1 MAESSLLIRP
11 FKEGDEEALVSLWN
25 MCKLTVPWNN
35 PYKDIARKLKVQS
48 ELFLMGYLE
57 DKLIASI
64 MAGYDGHRGWINY
77 FAVHPDFQSRGY
89 GKQLM
94 DNVEN
99 KLRELGC
106 PKINLQIREGNDK
119 VFSYYQKLGFVEEK
133 RINMGKSLEEDQ
145 CLYSHTALK
154 NIQIF
159 LDKLCLN
166 F

>member
-1 MAESSLLIRP
+1 MTESSLLIRP

-35 PYKDIARKLKVQS
+35 PYKDIARKLKVQA
-48 ELFLMGYLE
+48 ELFLVGYLGN
-57 DKLIASI
+57 KLIASV

-77 FAVHPDFQSRGY
+77 FAVHPDFQARGY

-99 KLRELGC
+99 GLRELGC

-119 VFSYYQKLGFVEEK
+119 VLTYYQKLGFVEEK
-133 RINMGKSLEEDQ
+133 RINMGKRLENDQ
-145 CLYSHTALK
+145 
-154 NIQIF
+154 
-159 LDKLCLN
+159 
-166 F
+166 

>member
-11 FKEGDEEALVSLWN
+11 FKEGDEESLVSLWN

-57 DKLIASI
+57 NKLIASI

-77 FAVHPDFQSRGY
+77 FAVHPEFQSRGY

-94 DNVEN
+94 DYVEN
-99 KLRELGC
+99 RLRELGC

-133 RINMGKSLEEDQ
+133 RANMGKRLED
-145 CLYSHTALK
+145 
-154 NIQIF
+154 
-159 LDKLCLN
+159 DK
-166 F
+166 

>member
-1 MAESSLLIRP
+1 MTESSLLIRP

-35 PYKDIARKLKVQS
+35 PYKDIARKLKVQA
-48 ELFLMGYLE
+48 ELFLVGYLE
-57 DKLIASI
+57 DKLITSV

-77 FAVHPDFQSRGY
+77 FAVHPDFQGRGY

-94 DNVEN
+94 NNVEN
-99 KLRELGC
+99 GLRELGC

-133 RINMGKSLEEDQ
+133 RINMGKRLEDDQ
-145 CLYSHTALK
+145 
-154 NIQIF
+154 
-159 LDKLCLN
+159 
-166 F
+166 

>member
-1 MAESSLLIRP
+1 MMKSPLLIRP

-48 ELFLMGYLE
+48 EFFLMGYLE

-77 FAVHPDFQSRGY
+77 FAVHPDFQSRCY

-94 DNVEN
+94 NYVEN

-106 PKINLQIREGNDK
+106 P
-119 VFSYYQKLGFVEEK
+119 
-133 RINMGKSLEEDQ
+133 
-145 CLYSHTALK
+145 
-154 NIQIF
+154 
-159 LDKLCLN
+159 
-166 F
+166 

>member
-1 MAESSLLIRP
+1 MTESSLLIRP
-11 FKEGDEEALVSLWN
+11 FQKGDEEALVSLWDR
-25 MCKLTVPWNN
+25 CKLTVPWNN
-35 PYKDIARKLKVQS
+35 PYKDISRKLEVQA
-48 ELFLMGYLE
+48 ELFLVGYLE

-77 FAVHPDFQSRGY
+77 FAVHPDFQGRGY

-99 KLRELGC
+99 RLRELGC

-133 RINMGKSLEEDQ
+133 RINMGKRIENDQ
-145 CLYSHTALK
+145 
-154 NIQIF
+154 
-159 LDKLCLN
+159 
-166 F
+166 

>member
-1 MAESSLLIRP
+1 MTESSLLIRP

-25 MCKLTVPWNN
+25 ICKLTVPWNN
-35 PYKDIARKLKVQS
+35 PYKDIARKLKVQA
-48 ELFLMGYLE
+48 ELFLVGYLE
-57 DKLIASI
+57 DKLIASV

-77 FAVHPDFQSRGY
+77 FAVHPDFQARGY

-99 KLRELGC
+99 GLRELGC

-133 RINMGKSLEEDQ
+133 RINMGKRIEDDQ
-145 CLYSHTALK
+145 
-154 NIQIF
+154 
-159 LDKLCLN
+159 
-166 F
+166 

>member
-1 MAESSLLIRP
+1 MTESSLLIRP
-11 FKEGDEEALVSLWN
+11 FKEGDEEALVTLWN

-35 PYKDIARKLKVQS
+35 PHKDIARKLKVQA
-48 ELFLMGYLE
+48 ELFLVGYLE
-57 DKLIASI
+57 DKLIASV

-77 FAVHPDFQSRGY
+77 FAVHPDFQARGY

-99 KLRELGC
+99 GLRELGC

-133 RINMGKSLEEDQ
+133 RINMGKRIEDDQ
-145 CLYSHTALK
+145 
-154 NIQIF
+154 
-159 LDKLCLN
+159 
-166 F
+166 

>member
-1 MAESSLLIRP
+1 MTKSSLLIRP

-35 PYKDIARKLKVQS
+35 PYKDIARKLKVQA
-48 ELFLMGYLE
+48 ELFLVGYLE
-57 DKLIASI
+57 DKLIASV

-77 FAVHPDFQSRGY
+77 FAVHPDFQERGY

-99 KLRELGC
+99 GLRELGC

-119 VFSYYQKLGFVEEK
+119 VFTYYQKLGFVEEK
-133 RINMGKSLEEDQ
+133 RINMGKRLEDDQ
-145 CLYSHTALK
+145 
-154 NIQIF
+154 
-159 LDKLCLN
+159 
-166 F
+166 

>member
-1 MAESSLLIRP
+1 MTERSLLIRP

-25 MCKLTVPWNN
+25 ICKLTVPWNN
-35 PYKDIARKLKVQS
+35 PYKDIARKLKVQA
-48 ELFLMGYLE
+48 ELFLVGYLE

-77 FAVHPDFQSRGY
+77 FAVHPDFQARGY

-94 DNVEN
+94 NNIEN
-99 KLRELGC
+99 GLRELGC

-133 RINMGKSLEEDQ
+133 RINMGKRLEDDQ
-145 CLYSHTALK
+145 
-154 NIQIF
+154 
-159 LDKLCLN
+159 
-166 F
+166 

>member
-1 MAESSLLIRP
+1 MTESSLLIRP

-57 DKLIASI
+57 DKLIASV

-77 FAVHPDFQSRGY
+77 FAVHPDFQARGY
-89 GKQLM
+89 GKQIM

-99 KLRELGC
+99 GLRELGC

-133 RINMGKSLEEDQ
+133 CINMGKRLEDDQ
-145 CLYSHTALK
+145 
-154 NIQIF
+154 
-159 LDKLCLN
+159 
-166 F
+166 

>member
-35 PYKDIARKLKVQS
+35 PYKDIARKLKVQA
-48 ELFLMGYLE
+48 ELFLVGYLE
-57 DKLIASI
+57 DKLIASV

-77 FAVHPDFQSRGY
+77 FAVHPDFQARGY
-89 GKQLM
+89 WKQLM

-99 KLRELGC
+99 GLRELGC

-119 VFSYYQKLGFVEEK
+119 VLSYYQKLGFVEEK
-133 RINMGKSLEEDQ
+133 RINMGKRLEDDQ
-145 CLYSHTALK
+145 
-154 NIQIF
+154 
-159 LDKLCLN
+159 
-166 F
+166 